1 MAMKSVTEAI
11 VKGDPNGW
19 RAVAEMA
26 ENISGRTTSALW
38 FALQDRRV
46 GGPRHGNNKKEGD
59 A

>member
-26 ENISGRTTSALW
+26 KNNAAELLPRSGLRSKI
-38 FALQDRRV
+38 D
-46 GGPRHGNNKKEGD
+46 G
-59 A
+59 